1 MIDAITLAENKCRP
15 ADLTANSR
23 TIWDRYNV
31 TPTTSKYIQ
40 RTMKIQTTPFYF

>member
-1 MIDAITLAENKCRP
+1 MIDAIRWLRIS

-23 TIWDRYNV
+23 TIWDYTQNV